1 MDYPRPVYDS
11 GKPMNYRSVRVVT
24 QPVVEPVTL
33 AEAKAH
39 CRVDST
45 TDDAF
50 IASLITAAREWVEV
64 YMDEALL
71 HQQLVMK
78 LDGFPGE
85 IELPRPPMATSGTH
99 TAVSVTFTSD
109 SSGAT
114 ATLSSSTYR
123 VDRDTRPGVIR
134 NTYGGAWPGHLT
146 DYNSISVTWWA
157 GRGASGTSVPQGVRN
172 AILMLVGHF
181 YERRLAAEP
190 GVLNDIPYGVKALLD
205 AQRWGS
211 YR

>member
-1 MDYPRPVYDS
+1 MDYPRPVYD
-11 GKPMNYRSVRVVT
+11 GKPMRYRSLRTLT
-24 QPVVEPVTL
+24 QPVVEPVSL

-39 CRVDST
+39 CRIDSDA
-45 TDDAF
+45 DDF
-50 IASLITAAREWVEV
+50 YVVSLITAAREWVET
-64 YMDEALL
+64 YMDEALI
-71 HQQLVMK
+71 HQQLVMRR
-78 LDGFPGE
+78 DGFPSE
-85 IELPRPPMATSGTH
+85 IELPRPPMANSGTA

-109 SSGAT
+109 QSGAT
-114 ATLSSSTYR
+114 AALSSTTYR

-146 DYNSISVTWWA
+146 DYNSITVTWWA
-157 GRGASGTSVPQGVRN
+157 GRGGSGSSVPQGVRN

-181 YERRLAAEP
+181 YEKRVAAEA
-190 GVLNDIPYGVKALLD
+190 GSLNDIPYGVKALLD